1 MKIVDVEFIPLSV
14 RLTGSDIVRWS
25 GGMMDVFTT
34 TLVRVRTD
42 EGLTGLGE
50 TYAGLFAPEVVRS
63 IVEYYRSLLIGRDPL
78 QPASLTREMV
88 DRTLFWA
95 RSGIGVAVLS
105 AIEMALWDIAGKAAN
120 APVWQ
125 LLGGAY
131 RERIMAYASGGLDQP
146 LDDLRAEL
154 RGYLEA
160 GFRAVKIRVGHG
172 AARDVPK
179 VFAAREALGPDAK
192 LMVDAVQGH
201 NPRAWT
207 AAEAL
212 DVITRLDEARLTW
225 FEEPCRATDY
235 EGYARV
241 RDKTSIPIAGGE
253 SSTTIHDF
261 RRFFD
266 AGALDIAQPDAS
278 YTGGITAC
286 REVAL
291 LAESHGLRVVPHV
304 WGSGVAVMANLH
316 LVFTLPNCSM
326 IEVPVQKNPLRD
338 ALLVEPLELSDG
350 HLARPTKPG
359 LGVELPEEL
368 VEQFPYIPGKGVVQ

>member
-1 MKIVDVEFIPLSV
+1 MKITDVEFIPLSV
-14 RLTGSDIVRWS
+14 RLTGDDVVRWS

-34 TLVRVRTD
+34 TLVRVWTD
-42 EGLTGLGE
+42 DGVTGLGE

-63 IVEYYRSLLIGRDPL
+63 VVEFYRPLLLGRDPL
-78 QPASLTREMV
+78 QPASLARELT

-95 RSGIGVAVLS
+95 RSGIGAAVLG
-105 AIEMALWDIAGKAAN
+105 AIEVALWDIAGKAAN

-125 LLGGAY
+125 LLGGSH
-131 RERIMAYASGGLDQP
+131 RERVAAYASGGLDRP
-146 LDDLRAEL
+146 LDEFQAEL
-154 RGYLEA
+154 RGYLDA

-172 AARDVPK
+172 PARDIPK
-179 VFAAREALGPDAK
+179 VFAAREALGPDAA

-207 AAEAL
+207 SAEAL
-212 DVITRLDEARLTW
+212 EVVTRIEDCRLKW

-241 RDKTSIPIAGGE
+241 RAKTSIPIAGGE

-266 AGALDIAQPDAS
+266 AGALDIAQPDAT
-278 YTGGITAC
+278 YTGGISAC
-286 REVAL
+286 RDVAL
-291 LAESHGLRVVPHV
+291 LAESHGLRIVPHV

-316 LVFTLPNCSM
+316 MVFTVPNCTM

-338 ALLVEPLELSDG
+338 ALLLEPIALQEGALP
-350 HLARPTKPG
+350 RPTRPG
-359 LGVELPEEL
+359 LGVELPEGLQE
-368 VEQFPYIPGKGVVQ
+368 EYPYIPGRGVVQ